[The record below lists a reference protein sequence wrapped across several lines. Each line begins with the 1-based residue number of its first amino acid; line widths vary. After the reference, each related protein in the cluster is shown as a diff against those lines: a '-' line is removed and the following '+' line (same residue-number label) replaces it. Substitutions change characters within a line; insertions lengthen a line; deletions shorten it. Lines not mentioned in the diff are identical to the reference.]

1 MRTGYVDFVDRSRV
15 LGWAAD
21 TEAPDEQLDAIVY
34 VDGEYHARIRC
45 NRVRNDLRDAGTWG
59 AGDHGFEHCFIPAL
73 SPEVAHRIVVR
84 FADSDQN
91 LLNGEHLIRP
101 ISHGAGLRPILIVAP
116 GRSGT
121 TLLMSKLAQYAQI
134 VVADMPPFELRLLS
148 YYATAHR
155 VLTSP
160 ADFDR
165 SMHPDHLEG
174 SGYSVGFNPF
184 SHQIYSDL
192 FREKDLFNSYFSNFV
207 SHELLGSFRTMI
219 CEFYIR
225 LADQIGKSSAAYFA
239 EKSNSLDPLPVSFA
253 RGAFGQIKQ
262 IVLVRDPRDI
272 VCSHMSYFKS
282 DKRKAFDE
290 VSKAC
295 ASMLKI
301 EASQNTDTIFIRY
314 EDMILNYESV
324 LVALSQF
331 LNTKLPLAN
340 AHSKEGE
347 IFSSHAT
354 SPTAT
359 SSIGRWREQLSD
371 MEKRDLGW
379 RVGEF
384 LAKFDYETS
393 DTLMRRDAPEELRSD
408 VAPARARISKF

>member
-21 TEAPDEQLDAIVY
+21 TEAPDEQLNAIIY
-34 VDGEYHARIRC
+34 VDGECRARIRC
-45 NRVRNDLRDAGTWG
+45 DRLRKDLRDAGTWG
-59 AGDHGFEHCFIPAL
+59 AGDHGFEHCFVPAL
-73 SPEVAHRIVVR
+73 SPEVAHRVVVR
-84 FADSDQN
+84 FADSEQN

-101 ISHGAGLRPILIVAP
+101 VRHGAELRPILVVAP

-134 VVADMPPFELRLLS
+134 VVADLPPFELRLLS
-148 YYATAHR
+148 YYATAYR

-192 FREKDLFNSYFSNFV
+192 FREKELFDSFFSNFV
-207 SHELLGSFRTMI
+207 PRELLGSFRTMI
-219 CEFYIR
+219 CEFYSR
-225 LADQIGKSSAAYFA
+225 LGDQTGKSSATYFA
-239 EKSNSLDPLPVSFA
+239 EKSNSLDQLPVDFA
-253 RGAFGQIKQ
+253 REAFGGIKQ

-272 VCSHMSYFKS
+272 FCSHISYFKS
-282 DKRKAFDE
+282 DKRKAFEE
-290 VSKAC
+290 VSAAC
-295 ASMLKI
+295 ARMLDI
-301 EASQNTDTIFIRY
+301 VDRRNADTLFIKY
-314 EDMILNYESV
+314 EDIILKFEDV
-324 LVALSQF
+324 LATLSEF
-331 LNTKLPLAN
+331 LDAKLPLEN
-340 AHSKEGE
+340 SHSKEGE

-354 SPTAT
+354 SPTAI

-371 MEKRDLGW
+371 EEKRDLGQC
-379 RVGEF
+379 VGEF
-384 LAKFDYETS
+384 LAQFEYEGFVTRQFC
-393 DTLMRRDAPEELRSD
+393 M
-408 VAPARARISKF
+408 VV